1 MRNCCLVCPGV
12 SKPAKWGGESR
23 PQFASIWS
31 PTKTHCHTTQC
42 SEPSHDNSFPRLNNR
57 SALGLL
63 LMAPRSSPRRGIMP
77 QAQAVLL
84 CLGVVSSTTF
94 TQAFVTPA
102 PSPSTHSAVSP
113 LYAGRLFDGLFKG
126 ASSTVSSSSSQRV
139 QLGDLQVSPM
149 GVGTWAWGN
158 QFLWGYSPQKSD
170 AALQETFD
178 HVLNAGINWFDSADS
193 YGTGRL
199 EGRSEVLLG
208 QFLKEHDYKRGGGKV
223 RSAEDVYVATKI
235 APYPFRLGKGSIK
248 NAMKESSRR
257 LDRGRPGVDIG
268 QLHWAPPLGWQEKA
282 YWEGLAELKQ
292 EGNIKAIGLSNYG
305 PKKLR
310 QAAETFRRE
319 HGVSLASNQVQFSL
333 VSTLPLQS
341 GLVETAASEGVRLI
355 AYSPLGL
362 GILTGRYSMEKQQL
376 PEGPRRILFKEL
388 LPALAPVLAIMGEIA
403 AERTRKN
410 QGARGQPVTYSQVAL
425 NWCRSK
431 GAVPIVGLK
440 CLKQAKEATAA
451 LEWKLSSAEAA
462 ALDAAVASMPKGKGQ
477 TVQNIFQTE

>member
-1 MRNCCLVCPGV
+1 M
-12 SKPAKWGGESR
+12 
-23 PQFASIWS
+23 
-31 PTKTHCHTTQC
+31 
-42 SEPSHDNSFPRLNNR
+42 
-57 SALGLL
+57 
-63 LMAPRSSPRRGIMP
+63 M
-77 QAQAVLL
+77 QAQAVLAL
-84 CLGVVSSTTF
+84 ACSCSF
-94 TQAFVTPA
+94 TRAFVGPA
-102 PSPSTHSAVSP
+102 QSPPSFDSSVGP
-113 LYAGRLFDGLFKG
+113 LYAGRIFDGLFKG
-126 ASSTVSSSSSQRV
+126 ASSTATSGSSSSRV
-139 QLGDLQVSPM
+139 QLGDLKVSPI

-208 QFLKEHDYKRGGGKV
+208 QFLKEHDYKRSGGKV
-223 RSAEDVYVATKI
+223 RSSDDVYVATKI
-235 APYPFRLGKGSIK
+235 APYPFRLGKESIK

-257 LDRGRPGVDIG
+257 LDRGRAGVDIG

-282 YWEGLAELKQ
+282 YWAGLAEMKQ

-310 QAAETFRRE
+310 QAAETFRKE

-333 VSTLPLQS
+333 VSTLPVRS
-341 GLVETAASEGVRLI
+341 GLVEIAASEGVRLI

-362 GILTGRYSMEKQQL
+362 GVLTGRYSMEDQRL

-388 LPALAPVLAIMGEIA
+388 LPALAPVLATMGDIA
-403 AERTRKN
+403 SERTRKN
-410 QGARGQPVTYSQVAL
+410 QGAQGQRVTHSQVAL

-440 CLKQAKEATAA
+440 SLNQAKEATAA
-451 LEWKLSSAEAA
+451 LEWKLSSAETA
-462 ALDAAVASMPKGKGQ
+462 ALDAAVASMPQGKGQ
-477 TVQNIFQTE
+477 TVQNIFQTK